1 MKRFTQLAVL
11 FVCGFGTGW
20 LAKPSHAAESDCVP
34 RQAYREMATQSNRN
48 LDSFLDAQR
57 RVVELEGE
65 NAKLRDELSHRH
77 GTHK

>member
-1 MKRFTQLAVL
+1 ML

-34 RQAYREMATQSNRN
+34 RSVYQEMATQSNHN

-57 RVVELEGE
+57 RIVELEE
-65 NAKLRDELSHRH
+65 KNTKLRDELSDCRA
-77 GTHK
+77 THK